1 MTSDVAIYSAQ
12 DDVRLLLR
20 GLLRLH
26 RYRVVGE
33 GNSPNALLQLPK
45 DSDAVVV
52 VDADLDEVGWAEA
65 VTSLHRARPGQRVVL
80 LSATRSPRV
89 ESQAKS
95 LGISAVVRRPFA
107 VHQLVEA
114 VNGPEIAAPPP
125 ASPSLDGTDPPS
137 PSSTPAA

>member
-33 GNSPNALLQLPK
+33 GNGPSSLQQLPK
-45 DSDAVVV
+45 DSGAVIV

-65 VTSLHRARPGQRVVL
+65 VTTLHRANPEQRVIL
-80 LSATRSPRV
+80 LCATRSPRV
-89 ESQAKS
+89 ESQAKA

-107 VHQLVEA
+107 VHQLIEA
-114 VNGPEIAAPPP
+114 VNGPDSIAPTLQPLPGDAGTSVHPSPP
-125 ASPSLDGTDPPS
+125 AT
-137 PSSTPAA
+137 

>member
-1 MTSDVAIYSAQ
+1 MTSDVAIFSAQ

-33 GNSPNALLQLPK
+33 GNAPVALAQLPK
-45 DSDAVVV
+45 DSQAVVV
-52 VDADLDEVGWAEA
+52 VDADLDEVGWSEA
-65 VTSLHRARPGQRVVL
+65 VTALHRARPTQRVVL
-80 LSATRSPRV
+80 LSATRSPRI
-89 ESQAKS
+89 ESQAKA

-114 VNGPEIAAPPP
+114 VNGPDGHGPETAPSAKPAEPAPGRSPP
-125 ASPSLDGTDPPS
+125 A
-137 PSSTPAA
+137 A

>member
-26 RYRVVGE
+26 RYRVIGE
-33 GNSPNALLQLPK
+33 GNSPLALGQLPK
-45 DSDAVVV
+45 DSQAVVV
-52 VDADLDEVGWAEA
+52 VDADLDEVGWSEA
-65 VTSLHRARPGQRVVL
+65 VTALHRARPAQRVVL

-89 ESQAKS
+89 ESQAKA

-114 VNGPEIAAPPP
+114 VNGPEGVGPEPLPAPKSPEPATDPSPP
-125 ASPSLDGTDPPS
+125 A
-137 PSSTPAA
+137 A